1 MGARRCAGV
10 RLTGLC
16 EYLARMKAQRLARLL
31 VPTAALAGAGAV
43 AIGSAAAPGDPGSAA
58 AKQISGAGVGAVK
71 IGMTHKEL
79 RDQGLVGKIRRGCEL
94 GGPTTRSAKLLPP
107 LKGQV
112 NYTLVKPRKVVDITV
127 RGGAKARGVGIGA
140 TIPAIKAAFPKAKVD
155 HSTDDVFA
163 LTLVRIPKNG
173 GGRFQFGV
181 STTTNRTT
189 VIGVRGIAFC
199 E

>member
-1 MGARRCAGV
+1 MRPMSP
-10 RLTGLC
+10 L
-16 EYLARMKAQRLARLL
+16 RLARLV
-31 VPTAALAGAGAV
+31 VPLAALAAVGVV
-43 AIGSAAAPGDPGSAA
+43 AIAGVASPAGSGRA

-112 NYTLVKPRKVVDITV
+112 NYTLVKPRTVVDITV

-181 STTTNRTT
+181 STTNNRTT
-189 VIGVRGIAFC
+189 VIGVRRIAFC